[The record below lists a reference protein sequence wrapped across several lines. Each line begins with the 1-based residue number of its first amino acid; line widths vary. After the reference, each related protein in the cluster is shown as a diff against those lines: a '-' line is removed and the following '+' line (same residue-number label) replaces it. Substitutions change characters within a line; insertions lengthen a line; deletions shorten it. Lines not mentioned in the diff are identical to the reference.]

1 MYKIYSRRRLRIK
14 KPNFKWIKG
23 SKRLKGV
30 GTKNSGKATKI
41 ILILII
47 AFETASLILNHIN
60 PIFEQVSKYEAKKL
74 ATFVA
79 NDQTTKVMQN
89 YNYDSM
95 FTIEK
100 DAEGNVTMINMNMY
114 RVNII
119 ISDIAYY
126 IQEQMKKPEN
136 CNISIPIGNLLGVNL
151 FSGYGPN
158 IKMEVVLLGTIE
170 TDLRS
175 EFIAKGINQTLH
187 RVYLQIDCPVQI
199 LSSYKTIEE
208 KISNQFLVA
217 ENVIVGKIPETYYNL
232 ESFENPQDTMEAI
245 N

>member
-1 MYKIYSRRRLRIK
+1 MYKIYTR
-14 KPNFKWIKG
+14 
-23 SKRLKGV
+23 KRLKLKNIKGKV
-30 GTKNSGKATKI
+30 KITKL

-47 AFETASLILNHIN
+47 SFETAGLILNYAN
-60 PIFEQVSKYEAKKL
+60 PIFEQVSVYEAKKL

-95 FTIEK
+95 FSIEK
-100 DAEGNVTMINMNMY
+100 DSEGNVKMIQMNMY

-136 CNISIPIGNLLGVNL
+136 ASVSIPIGNFLGIDL

-158 IKMEVVLLGTIE
+158 IKMKVFLLGNVE

-187 RVYLQIDCPVQI
+187 RVYLQIDCPVKI
-199 LSSYKTIEE
+199 ISSYKTMEE
-208 KISNQFLVA
+208 NISNQFLLA
-217 ENVIVGKIPETYYNL
+217 ENVILGEIPSTYYNL
-232 ESFENPQDTMEAI
+232 ESFENAQDAMEAI

>member
-1 MYKIYSRRRLRIK
+1 MYKIYSRKRLRIRNLK
-14 KPNFKWIKG
+14 TKG
-23 SKRLKGV
+23 KF
-30 GTKNSGKATKI
+30 TKI

-47 AFETASLILNHIN
+47 AFETATLLLNHIN
-60 PIFEQVSKYEAKKL
+60 PIFEQVSIYEAKKL

-79 NDQTTKVMQN
+79 NDQTTKVMKN

-95 FTIEK
+95 FSIEK
-100 DAEGNVTMINMNMY
+100 DAEGNVSMIQMNMY

-126 IQEQMKKPEN
+126 IQEQMKNPEN
-136 CNISIPIGNLLGVNL
+136 SSVSIPIGSLLGINL

-158 IKMEVVLLGTIE
+158 IKMRVVLLGSVE

-187 RVYLQIDCPVQI
+187 RVYLQIDCPIQI

-208 KISNQFLVA
+208 KISNQFLLA
-217 ENVIVGKIPETYYNL
+217 ENVIVGRIPDTYYNL
-232 ESFENPQDTMEAI
+232 ESFENALDTMEAI

>member
-1 MYKIYSRRRLRIK
+1 MYKIYSR
-14 KPNFKWIKG
+14 
-23 SKRLKGV
+23 KRLKI
-30 GTKNSGKATKI
+30 KNKGKITKI
-41 ILILII
+41 FLILII
-47 AFETASLILNHIN
+47 AFETATLLLNHAN
-60 PIFEQVSKYEAKKL
+60 PIFEQVSTYEAKKL

-95 FTIEK
+95 FSIEK
-100 DAEGNVTMINMNMY
+100 DAEGNVSMIQMNMY

-136 CNISIPIGNLLGVNL
+136 SSVSIPIGNFLGKDL

-158 IKMEVVLLGTIE
+158 IKIKVVLLGSVE

-175 EFIAKGINQTLH
+175 EFISKGINQTLH

-199 LSSYKTIEE
+199 LSSYRTMEE
-208 KISNQFLVA
+208 KISNQFLLA
-217 ENVIVGKIPETYYNL
+217 ESVIVGKIPDTYYNL
-232 ESFENPQDTMEAI
+232 ESFDNPEDTMEAI

>member
-14 KPNFKWIKG
+14 KPNFKWIKCNKIINTG
-23 SKRLKGV
+23 LKG
-30 GTKNSGKATKI
+30 GGKITKI

-47 AFETASLILNHIN
+47 AFETSSLILNYMN

-100 DAEGNVTMINMNMY
+100 DAEGNVSMINMNMY

-136 CNISIPIGNLLGVNL
+136 CSISIPMGNLLGVNL
-151 FSGYGPN
+151 FSGFGPN
-158 IKMEVVLLGTIE
+158 IKMKVVLLGSVE

-199 LSSYKTIEE
+199 LSSYKTVDE
-208 KISNQFLVA
+208 KVANQFLLA
-217 ENVIVGKIPETYYNL
+217 ENVIVGKIPDTYYNL
-232 ESFENPQDTMEAI
+232 ESFESPEDTMEAI

>member
-1 MYKIYSRRRLRIK
+1 MYKIYSR
-14 KPNFKWIKG
+14 
-23 SKRLKGV
+23 KRLKI
-30 GTKNSGKATKI
+30 KNIKNKRKITTI
-41 ILILII
+41 ILVLII
-47 AFETASLILNHIN
+47 ALETATLLLKYIN
-60 PIFEQVSKYEAKKL
+60 PIFEQVSTFEAKRL
-74 ATFVA
+74 ATIIA

-95 FTIEK
+95 FAVEK
-100 DAEGNVTMINMNMY
+100 DIDGNVSMIQMNIY
-114 RVNII
+114 KVNII

-136 CNISIPIGNLLGVNL
+136 SSVSIPIGNLLGIDL

-158 IKMEVVLLGTIE
+158 VKMRVVLLGSVE

-175 EFIAKGINQTLH
+175 EFISKGINQTLH

-199 LSSYKTIEE
+199 LSSYKTMEE
-208 KISNQFLVA
+208 KVSNQFLLA
-217 ENVIVGKIPETYYNL
+217 ENVIVGRIPDTYYNL
-232 ESFENPQDTMEAI
+232 EGFENPEDTMESI

>member
-1 MYKIYSRRRLRIK
+1 MYKIYSR
-14 KPNFKWIKG
+14 
-23 SKRLKGV
+23 KRLKL
-30 GTKNSGKATKI
+30 KNLKNKRKITTI
-41 ILILII
+41 ILVIII
-47 AFETASLILNHIN
+47 ALETSTLLLKHIN
-60 PIFEQVSKYEAKKL
+60 PIFEQVSIFEAKKL
-74 ATFVA
+74 ATLIA

-95 FTIEK
+95 FEVEK
-100 DAEGNVTMINMNMY
+100 DIDGNVSMIQMNIY
-114 RVNII
+114 KVNII

-136 CNISIPIGNLLGVNL
+136 SSVSIPIGNLLGIDL

-158 IKMEVVLLGTIE
+158 VKMRVVLLGSVE

-175 EFIAKGINQTLH
+175 EFISKGINQTLH

-199 LSSYKTIEE
+199 LSSYKTMEE
-208 KISNQFLVA
+208 KVSNQFLLA
-217 ENVIVGKIPETYYNL
+217 ENVIVGRIPDTYYNL
-232 ESFENPQDTMEAI
+232 EGFENPKDTMESI

>member
-1 MYKIYSRRRLRIK
+1 MYKIYSRPRLRIK
-14 KPNFKWIKG
+14 KPGFRGIKG
-23 SKRLKGV
+23 FKKTRNTNLKS
-30 GTKNSGKATKI
+30 SGKVTKI

-47 AFETASLILNHIN
+47 AFETANLILNYIN

-100 DAEGNVTMINMNMY
+100 DAEGNVSMINMNMY

-126 IQEQMKKPEN
+126 IQEQMKEPEN
-136 CNISIPIGNLLGVNL
+136 CNISIPMGNLLGVNL

-158 IKMEVVLLGTIE
+158 IKMKVVLLGNVE

-199 LSSYKTIEE
+199 LSSYKTMEE
-208 KISNQFLVA
+208 NISNQFLLA

-232 ESFENPQDTMEAI
+232 ESSENAQDTMEAI

>member
-1 MYKIYSRRRLRIK
+1 MYKIYSR
-14 KPNFKWIKG
+14 
-23 SKRLKGV
+23 KRLKI
-30 GTKNSGKATKI
+30 KNIKNKRKITTI
-41 ILILII
+41 ILVLII
-47 AFETASLILNHIN
+47 ALETATLLLKYIN
-60 PIFEQVSKYEAKKL
+60 PIFEQVSTFEAKRL
-74 ATFVA
+74 ATIIA

-95 FTIEK
+95 FAVEK
-100 DAEGNVTMINMNMY
+100 DIDGNVSMIQMNIY
-114 RVNII
+114 KVNII

-136 CNISIPIGNLLGVNL
+136 SSVSIPIGNLLGIDL

-158 IKMEVVLLGTIE
+158 VKMRVVLLGSVE

-175 EFIAKGINQTLH
+175 EFISKGINQTLH

-199 LSSYKTIEE
+199 LSSYKTMEE
-208 KISNQFLVA
+208 KVSNQFLLA
-217 ENVIVGKIPETYYNL
+217 ENVIVGRIPDTYYNL
-232 ESFENPQDTMEAI
+232 EGFENPKDTMESI

>member
-1 MYKIYSRRRLRIK
+1 MYKIYSRKRLRVK
-14 KPNFKWIKG
+14 KFKYKG
-23 SKRLKGV
+23 K
-30 GTKNSGKATKI
+30 TTKI
-41 ILILII
+41 ILILVI
-47 AFETASLILNHIN
+47 AFETAGLLLKHIN
-60 PIFEQVSKYEAKKL
+60 PIFEQVSIYEAKKL

-95 FTIEK
+95 FSIEK
-100 DAEGNVTMINMNMY
+100 DAEGNVSMIQMNMY

-136 CNISIPIGNLLGVNL
+136 CSVSIPLGNVLGIDL
-151 FSGYGPN
+151 FPGYGPN
-158 IKMEVVLLGTIE
+158 IKMKVVLLGTVE

-175 EFIAKGINQTLH
+175 EFTAKGINQTLH
-187 RVYLQIDCPVQI
+187 RVYLQIDCLVQI
-199 LSSYKTIEE
+199 LSSYKTMEE
-208 KISNQFLVA
+208 KISNQFLLA
-217 ENVIVGKIPETYYNL
+217 ENVIVGQIPSTYYNL
-232 ESFENPQDTMEAI
+232 ESFENPEDTMEAI

>member
-1 MYKIYSRRRLRIK
+1 MYKIYSR
-14 KPNFKWIKG
+14 
-23 SKRLKGV
+23 KRLKI
-30 GTKNSGKATKI
+30 KNIKNKRKITTI
-41 ILILII
+41 ILVLII
-47 AFETASLILNHIN
+47 ALETATLLLKYIN
-60 PIFEQVSKYEAKKL
+60 PLFEQVSTFEAKKL
-74 ATFVA
+74 ATLIA
-79 NDQTTKVMQN
+79 NEQTTKVMQN
-89 YNYDSM
+89 YNYDSI

-100 DAEGNVTMINMNMY
+100 DKDGNVSMIQMNMY

-136 CNISIPIGNLLGVNL
+136 SSVLIPIGNLLGIDL

-158 IKMEVVLLGTIE
+158 VKMRVVLLGSVE

-175 EFIAKGINQTLH
+175 EFISKGINQTLH

-199 LSSYKTIEE
+199 LSSYKTMEE
-208 KISNQFLVA
+208 KVSNQFLLA
-217 ENVIVGKIPETYYNL
+217 ENVIVGRIPDTYYNL
-232 ESFENPQDTMEAI
+232 EGFENPKDTMESI

>member
-1 MYKIYSRRRLRIK
+1 MYKIYSRKRLR
-14 KPNFKWIKG
+14 FKNIKG
-23 SKRLKGV
+23 KG
-30 GTKNSGKATKI
+30 KITKI
-41 ILILII
+41 LLILII
-47 AFETASLILNHIN
+47 AFETASLILNYAN
-60 PIFEQVSKYEAKKL
+60 PIFEQVSIYEAKKL

-95 FTIEK
+95 FTIQK
-100 DAEGNVTMINMNMY
+100 DDEGNVSMIEMNMY
-114 RVNII
+114 KVNII

-136 CNISIPIGNLLGVNL
+136 STVSIPIGNFLGIDL

-158 IKMEVVLLGTIE
+158 INMKVVLLGNVE

-187 RVYLQIDCPVQI
+187 RVYLQIDCPVKI
-199 LSSYKTIEE
+199 MSSYKTMEE
-208 KISNQFLVA
+208 CIANQFLLA
-217 ENVIVGKIPETYYNL
+217 ENVILGEIPSTYYNL
-232 ESFENPQDTMEAI
+232 ESFEDAQDTLNAI
-245 N
+245 E